1 MENAIKTAVNAGV
14 TVVAASGNNGVN
26 NDLHPFYPASYNVKG
41 LISVGASN
49 HKDALAS
56 FSNYGATSVDL
67 VAPGEDVVG
76 GFPPN
81 IWITWSGTSFAAPKV
96 AGVAALIKS
105 ARPALNAVQVE
116 AVLIGAVDVLFGLS
130 GKVASGGRLNAGSAV
145 AGPQPGDPN
154 DEQFFYRASDG
165 LFLYYDVNSSG
176 KLTSLLRSG
185 KYSAGWSSIMAIN
198 LDG

>member
-1 MENAIKTAVNAGV
+1 
-14 TVVAASGNNGVN
+14 
-26 NDLHPFYPASYNVKG
+26 
-41 LISVGASN
+41 
-49 HKDALAS
+49 
-56 FSNYGATSVDL
+56 
-67 VAPGEDVVG
+67 VVG

-116 AVLIGAVDVLFGLS
+116 AVLIGAVDVLSGLS

-145 AGPQPGDPN
+145 AGPQPGDPS

-165 LFLYYDVNSSG
+165 LFLYYDVSSIGALKSLLRSGKYSPGWSSIMAIDLDGDGKDEQFFYRASDGLFLYYDVSSSG
-176 KLTSLLRSG
+176 ALTSLLRSG
-185 KYSAGWSSIMAIN
+185 KYSPGWSSIMAID